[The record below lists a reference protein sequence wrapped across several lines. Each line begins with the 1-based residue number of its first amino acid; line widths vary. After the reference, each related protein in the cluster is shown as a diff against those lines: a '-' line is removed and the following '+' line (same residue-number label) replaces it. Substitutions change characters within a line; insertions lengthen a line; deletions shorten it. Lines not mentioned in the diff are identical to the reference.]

1 MNEEK
6 YHYVYGIL
14 TGMSFLC
21 SKSGMIRKT
30 KIYDAW
36 LTDFVW
42 RMTLKLTEES
52 RVMTMKNNANFEEEL
67 TCHFKIGMR
76 NLTNFYW
83 STQKSKKF
91 AL

>member
-36 LTDFVW
+36 LTDFVCW
-42 RMTLKLTEES
+42 VRKHMINKGRSLISNPGWSCNYL
-52 RVMTMKNNANFEEEL
+52 FQ
-67 TCHFKIGMR
+67 GMCE
-76 NLTNFYW
+76 T
-83 STQKSKKF
+83 KF
-91 AL
+91 